1 MSVTLTA
8 ALMTLAYAD
17 GRGGPAAPAVSY
29 ALSGRRHGADNA
41 LATRAQVWGGR
52 AFVVTPRFRPDV
64 PFTLSAVR
72 LSGHPAAAVM
82 SPYPA
87 RTSLHDGTDPDG
99 IRNAVDL
106 YLDRTGVL
114 WVLDAGA
121 TTAEPSPV
129 RRTPPRVFAIDVNN
143 TDEVS
148 DHTRTTRVWRWN
160 CYGTGTQGRIKIR
173 RGADIWL

>member
-1 MSVTLTA
+1 
-8 ALMTLAYAD
+8 MTLACAD
-17 GRGGPAAPAVSY
+17 GQAVPASY
-29 ALSGRRHGADNA
+29 ALSGRYAANNA

-52 AFVVTPRFRPDV
+52 AFVLTPRFRPDA

-72 LSGHPAAAVM
+72 LSGGRPAPVM

-87 RTSLHDGTDPDG
+87 RSLHDGTDPDG

-106 YLDRTGVL
+106 HLDRTGVL

-121 TTAEPSPV
+121 AEPSPG

-148 DHTRTTRVWRWN
+148 TD
-160 CYGTGTQGRIKIR
+160 
-173 RGADIWL
+173 